1 MTFSFFITKVLTKY
15 LLIDIIMATKKQGDN
30 VVPKKNGVVKTYSF
44 DKKTIEQIEFLSI
57 TLFLKP
63 TSLLEFIINKE
74 YNKVKNEST
83 KHQD

>member
-1 MTFSFFITKVLTKY
+1 M
-15 LLIDIIMATKKQGDN
+15 
-30 VVPKKNGVVKTYSF
+30 PKKNGVVKTYSF

-83 KHQD
+83 KHQN